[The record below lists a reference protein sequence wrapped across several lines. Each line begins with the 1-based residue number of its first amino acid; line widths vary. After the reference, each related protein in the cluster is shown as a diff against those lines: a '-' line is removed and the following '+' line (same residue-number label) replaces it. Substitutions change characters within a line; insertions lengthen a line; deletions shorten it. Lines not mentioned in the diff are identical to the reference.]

1 MKPISKEKYD
11 KYNKLVS
18 SKKSFQVIYYLCLV
32 GIFTCLLLLCFVKTF
47 ITRSVTA
54 LSYNENSTVDYN
66 VKLKPNE
73 YYDTDTL
80 PSGMDYI
87 ASLIGSIN
95 LNFDYDFT
103 TNSSIDYD
111 ASYYVEAITR
121 VYGKDNK
128 NVVFEKKETL
138 IPLEKISKKSITN
151 NNFNKEVVLDYDHF
165 NNLARAFKASYFLN
179 YDSDVTVVLHV
190 QTHGTNEKLPDDI
203 NSQGVATVVIPL
215 TEQTIN
221 ITIDSKNIN
230 NSGIIVDN
238 NKWGN
243 INPLYFV
250 GFLLFSASDIFAIYC
265 IVKIFVK
272 DWQSRSVYDKTLKRI
287 LRDYDSII
295 ANIENNV
302 EENDYKILNLS
313 SFDELRDVH
322 DNLGIP
328 ILFSDVV
335 PGELSYFTIVSDD
348 LLYRYTL
355 DANNLK
361 KRVKSK

>member
-1 MKPISKEKYD
+1 MKRISKEKYD

-87 ASLIGSIN
+87 ASLISSIN

-128 NVVFEKKETL
+128 NVVFE
-138 IPLEKISKKSITN
+138 SIT
-151 NNFNKEVVLDYDHF
+151 FTSFIYMYYIIHLSKILLKEKEIVNYSLYSNSKSSILTVSPSCIPIFCKSSSTPILLSF
-165 NNLARAFKASYFLN
+165 LANLLAPSSVNL
-179 YDSDVTVVLHV
+179 
-190 QTHGTNEKLPDDI
+190 
-203 NSQGVATVVIPL
+203 VILRSFSISSPL
-215 TEQTIN
+215 TT
-221 ITIDSKNIN
+221 
-230 NSGIIVDN
+230 
-238 NKWGN
+238 
-243 INPLYFV
+243 
-250 GFLLFSASDIFAIYC
+250 
-265 IVKIFVK
+265 
-272 DWQSRSVYDKTLKRI
+272 
-287 LRDYDSII
+287 
-295 ANIENNV
+295 
-302 EENDYKILNLS
+302 
-313 SFDELRDVH
+313 
-322 DNLGIP
+322 
-328 ILFSDVV
+328 
-335 PGELSYFTIVSDD
+335 
-348 LLYRYTL
+348 
-355 DANNLK
+355 
-361 KRVKSK
+361 